1 MNKKL
6 AWLYAVR
13 PKTLPASI
21 SPVIAGSAVAA
32 FDHSFRLIP
41 ALLCF
46 MVALFAQI
54 ASNLANDYFDYKRGA
69 DGADRTGP
77 KRAMASGW
85 LTATEMK
92 GGIALTLGVTVL
104 CGLVLLLYGGIWLI
118 WVGLFIVAGSMAY
131 SAGPYP
137 LAYKGFGDICVLIF
151 YGIIPVMF
159 TYYVQVGS
167 FSLLAFLVSLSV
179 GLMSVNILVVNNYRD
194 YAQDKANNKRTTIVI
209 FGKEF
214 GRGLYLINGILAGIT
229 ALPLLYDVPIVL
241 IIIFFSFYILFVYT
255 WRQLRNYEGE
265 ALNGTLAATARNT
278 LIFTL
283 ILTALMLA

>member
-6 AWLYAVR
+6 AWFYAVR

-46 MVALFAQI
+46 MVAFFAQI

-92 GGIALTLGVTVL
+92 AGIALTLGVTVL
-104 CGLVLLLYGGIWLI
+104 CGLLLLLYGGIWLI
-118 WVGLFIVAGSMAY
+118 WVGLFIVVGSMAY

-229 ALPLLYDVPIVL
+229 ALPLLYGVPILL
-241 IIIFFSFYILFVYT
+241 IIIFFSFYILFIYT